1 MLFDIFIIA
10 HIKILIFS
18 LCALRMAVTLQVRVD
33 TLTRLGAF
41 EVIRVGAGDTVKTR
55 AAARCLTIVGIRE

>member
-33 TLTRLGAF
+33 TLIRIFAF
-41 EVIRVGAGDTVKTR
+41 EVIRVGAGETVKT
-55 AAARCLTIVGIRE
+55 LD